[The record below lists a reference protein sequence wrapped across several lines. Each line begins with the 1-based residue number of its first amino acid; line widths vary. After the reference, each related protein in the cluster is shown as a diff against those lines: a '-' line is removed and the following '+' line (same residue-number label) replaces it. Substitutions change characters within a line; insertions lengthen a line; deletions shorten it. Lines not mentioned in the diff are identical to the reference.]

1 MRSHLRPSAYNT
13 RSLRKAA
20 QLGKRPAV
28 PPKDE
33 QRLDTDYDPDPALE
47 QTPLKNTEP
56 AAPKGRV
63 GQP

>member
-1 MRSHLRPSAYNT
+1 MRSHLRPNANNK

-20 QLGKRPAV
+20 QINQRAPV

-47 QTPLKNTEP
+47 QTPLKNAP
-56 AAPKGRV
+56 APK
-63 GQP
+63 PH